1 MKGWT
6 YSMISVGGSNYII
19 HKYEKSKEDYLQ
31 YLISLENDG
40 FAKYADNGEGF
51 GGTVFSSTY
60 IKEELAVHVTYF
72 LCEKRMSISFCE
84 GPISEH
90 LHYDD
95 SYIADNLIDAKTT
108 MHMLE
113 LFRLGNSF
121 VFQLKN
127 GHFIISDGGLAADL
141 PYLLDYLESLVPGG
155 KRPIIEAWFITH
167 AHGDHC
173 GAFCQFSKQT
183 EWMDRVVVDG
193 VYYSSPNEEKVLG
206 ICGCEILDY
215 EIRWVTRRLK
225 NQNGEPTK
233 LYRPQTGQRYYFNDI
248 IIDVLLS
255 QEQAPFGAF
264 RKDLNTSSTV
274 CLLTIEGQTCFF
286 SGDIQEEGLDFIMRN
301 YSQEYL
307 NVDFYTLN
315 HHGMNLSMEFAD
327 YMTAKTMLLTVRE
340 DVPIRK
346 LRETKKMCAK
356 ATESVVWGDGTKIF
370 TFPYKVG
377 TFETLPQLEWIYNE
391 GEERSPQP
399 NLYTC
404 PGKCLQGWLFD
415 ADKVLFA
422 GDNLRCGAKEL
433 LHYLKERKVS
443 LSAFSAQTT
452 DKLIQKVKNAGIHDC
467 FKLLMGVDVL
477 DEQNPSL
484 DAAQKTE
491 KAFELDHIY
500 KYVVVCDSIEV
511 VEAVIKDGFKTLVPT
526 WGEEINEEL
535 RLKCWHTFETLETIY
550 DFFELKKV
558 YFES

>member
-6 YSMISVGGSNYII
+6 YRMISVGGNNYII
-19 HKYEKSKEDYLQ
+19 HKQEQNREDYLQ
-31 YLISLENDG
+31 YLNSLEEKG
-40 FAKYADNGEGF
+40 FVKYADNGDGF

-72 LCEKRMSISFCE
+72 SREKRMSISFYK

-90 LHYDD
+90 LLYQD
-95 SYIADNLIDAKTT
+95 SYVTDNNADAKTT

-121 VFQLKN
+121 IFQLKN

-141 PYLLDYLESLVPGG
+141 PYLLDYLEGLTREGE
-155 KRPIIEAWFITH
+155 KPIIEAWFITH

-173 GAFCQFSKQT
+173 GSFCQFSKQT

-248 IIDVLLS
+248 TIDILLA
-255 QEQAPFGAF
+255 QEQVPFGYF

-274 CLLTIEGQTCFF
+274 CFLTIEGQTCFF

-307 NVDFYTLN
+307 NVDFFTLN

-346 LRETKKMCAK
+346 LRETKQMCAK
-356 ATESVVWGDGTKIF
+356 ADESAVWGDGTKIF
-370 TFPYKVG
+370 TFPYKIG

-391 GEERSPQP
+391 GQERSPQP

-404 PGKCLQGWLFD
+404 PGKCLQGWMFD
-415 ADKVLFA
+415 ADRMLFD
-422 GDNLRCGAKEL
+422 GEELKQGAKEL
-433 LHYLKERKVS
+433 LHYLKEHKV
-443 LSAFSAQTT
+443 LISAFSMQTT
-452 DKLIQKVKNAGIHDC
+452 DELKQKIQKVGIQDC
-467 FKLLMGVDVL
+467 FRLVMGMDELDV
-477 DEQNPSL
+477 ENPYL
-484 DAAQKTE
+484 DAAQKME
-491 KAFELDHIY
+491 KLFDLEHIY
-500 KYVVVCDSIEV
+500 NYVVVSDRVDVVREV
-511 VEAVIKDGFKTLVPT
+511 IRDGFKTLVPT
-526 WGEEINEEL
+526 WGEEIDEEL
-535 RLKCWHTFETLETIY
+535 KLKCWHTFEILDTIY

-558 YFES
+558 HFE